1 MCMIYCAIFSQSFL
15 VASCTE
21 DLGNEKKK
29 KRDLQDVREFHPDY
43 INNPI
48 ISPRGALTRAEELNA
63 IMPYQSILDA
73 NAILKW

>member
-1 MCMIYCAIFSQSFL
+1 MIYYGIFFLSFL
-15 VASCTE
+15 DPSSTE

-29 KRDLQDVREFHPDY
+29 KGDLPDVREFHPDY

-63 IMPYQSILDA
+63 IMPYQSILDD
-73 NAILKW
+73 NAILK

>member
-1 MCMIYCAIFSQSFL
+1 MIYYGIFFLSFL
-15 VASCTE
+15 DPSSTE

-29 KRDLQDVREFHPDY
+29 RDLQDIREFHPDY

-63 IMPYQSILDA
+63 IMPYQSILDD
-73 NAILKW
+73 NAILK